1 MFYDVPGLLLP
12 QTKVCLLQFMKKLI
26 SIFLFGLM
34 CIQVLPIKEVGKLL
48 FNNQIVEE
56 HVEGSYG
63 SKGIKLASDL
73 NCHRYGEGETEM
85 NPALF
90 LTTFTYR
97 LFEDI
102 PAGPVQEIQTPP
114 PNVLS

>member
-1 MFYDVPGLLLP
+1 
-12 QTKVCLLQFMKKLI
+12 MKKLI

-56 HVEGSYG
+56 HVEGNCSA
-63 SKGIKLASDL
+63 KGIKLSPSDL
-73 NCHRYGEGETEM
+73 NCHKYGEEETEM

-90 LTTFTYR
+90 LKTLTYR
-97 LFEDI
+97 LMEDI

-114 PNVLS
+114 PNVLA

>member
-1 MFYDVPGLLLP
+1 
-12 QTKVCLLQFMKKLI
+12 MKRLI
-26 SIFLFGLM
+26 SVFLISLM

-56 HVEGSYG
+56 HVEGACG
-63 SKGIKLASDL
+63 AKGVKLPSDL
-73 NCHRYGEGETEM
+73 NCHKYGEEETEM

-90 LTTFTYR
+90 LRTLTYR
-97 LFEDI
+97 LMEDI

-114 PNVLS
+114 PNVLA

>member
-1 MFYDVPGLLLP
+1 MADGVTFAYV
-12 QTKVCLLQFMKKLI
+12 QVCNLQLMKKLI
-26 SIFLFGLM
+26 SVFLIGLM

-56 HVEGSYG
+56 HVENCGA
-63 SKGIKLASDL
+63 KGVKLPSDL
-73 NCHRYGEGETEM
+73 NVHKYGENETEM

-90 LTTFTYR
+90 LRTLTYR
-97 LFEDI
+97 LMEDI

-114 PNVLS
+114 PNVLA